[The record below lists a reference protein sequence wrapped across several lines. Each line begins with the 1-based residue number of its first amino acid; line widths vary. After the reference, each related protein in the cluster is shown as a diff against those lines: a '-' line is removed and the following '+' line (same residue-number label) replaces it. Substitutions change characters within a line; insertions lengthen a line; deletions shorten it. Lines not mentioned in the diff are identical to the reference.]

1 MSDTQTKKKIKKLK
15 SSDVP
20 TATVKPVSGASI
32 AGAPTGIDPAR
43 IKELED
49 KWEEIRKE
57 LATSVYRFKLDHDL
71 ALHFRD
77 EVVEKINWKSYE
89 AFAIEKILEKLDE
102 CIDGQATP
110 ADPSEVEFDFPND
123 IFEVTVVYLRN
134 YYSSGR
140 KNAVAFRKIAD
151 KIAPL
156 MKEQQDLQKKLQGAS
171 VDLEAARHGL
181 TTQQYLDLVRKSQQ
195 Q

>member
-1 MSDTQTKKKIKKLK
+1 MSTAKIKKLK
-15 SSDVP
+15 STDVP
-20 TATVKPVSGASI
+20 AATVEPVSGANL
-32 AGAPTGIDPAR
+32 GANPSGVNPAR

-49 KWEEIRKE
+49 KWDEVRNK
-57 LATSVYRFKLDHDL
+57 LATSVYKFKLESDL
-71 ALHFRD
+71 AMHFRD
-77 EVVEKINWKSYE
+77 EVIEKISWKSYE

-102 CIDGQATP
+102 CIDGQQGA
-110 ADPSEVEFDFPND
+110 AEIEFDFSND

-156 MKEQQDLQKKLQGAS
+156 MKEQQELQKALQAAS

-181 TTQQYLDLVRKSQQ
+181 STQQYLDLVRKSQQ